1 MVRRNRSS
9 SVSAGL
15 DYAAVGPEHAF
26 LRDATRVDYTYATD
40 DKALEAFMKLA
51 RLEGIIPALESSQAV
66 AYAMK
71 LAKTMRSDQSILVNL
86 SGRGDKDIG
95 TVADLSGDDVYDR
108 PSMRGHVVK
117 GA

>member
-1 MVRRNRSS
+1 MGITDTE
-9 SVSAGL
+9 AL
-15 DYAAVGPEHAF
+15 KAF
-26 LRDATRVDYTYATD
+26 HYLCRT
-40 DKALEAFMKLA
+40 
-51 RLEGIIPALESSQAV
+51 EGIIPALESSHAV